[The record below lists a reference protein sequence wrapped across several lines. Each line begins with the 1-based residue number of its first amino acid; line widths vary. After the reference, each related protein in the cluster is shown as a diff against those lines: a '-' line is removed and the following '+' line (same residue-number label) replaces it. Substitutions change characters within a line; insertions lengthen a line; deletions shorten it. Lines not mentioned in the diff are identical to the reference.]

1 MDSIAQRLI
10 PNLMV
15 WNACSAISSIAWRL
29 ISNSMAREKLL
40 LFVWQKF
47 SIHFRLQSNPMV
59 REKLALPLSSIA
71 RWFISNPMDRKILFW
86 HFFPS
91 HGSLYQSRWIGK
103 SFFSKIHPS
112 PKGIFQPRWLY
123 RASGFHRPRNS
134 LNVDGAKGRDQVWKV
149 EDFHHG
155 RNYQRVDGV

>member
-1 MDSIAQRLI
+1 MESIARWFI
-10 PNLMV
+10 PILMV

-29 ISNSMAREKLL
+29 ISNPMAREKLP

-59 REKLALPLSSIA
+59 RGKLVLAISSIA
-71 RWFISNPMDRKILFW
+71 WKPISTPMDWKILFW

-112 PKGIFQPRWLY
+112 PKGVFQPRWSNKA
-123 RASGFHRPRNS
+123 REFHRLRNILS
-134 LNVDGAKGRDQVWKV
+134 VNGAKGRDQVWKV